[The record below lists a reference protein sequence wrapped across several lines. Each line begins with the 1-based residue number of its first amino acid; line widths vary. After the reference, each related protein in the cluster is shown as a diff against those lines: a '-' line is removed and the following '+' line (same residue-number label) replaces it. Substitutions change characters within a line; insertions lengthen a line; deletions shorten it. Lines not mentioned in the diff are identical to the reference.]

1 MGKTLHF
8 ETGLS
13 FTEEE
18 LQTFLKK
25 KVPLYTELEE
35 MEDRGDDVSFLGRM
49 SLMEDF
55 YAQLQDIN
63 EKERESL
70 TEQETDMIDYTIKT
84 FEEAAK
90 AAQDPKVREA
100 MEAQFGKDEEGQDE

>member
-1 MGKTLHF
+1 
-8 ETGLS
+8 
-13 FTEEE
+13 
-18 LQTFLKK
+18 
-25 KVPLYTELEE
+25 